1 MMLLSQAAT
10 AVNGQLIGQD
20 GLFTA
25 VSKDSRD
32 LDAGSLYVAIR
43 GERFDGHAFVAQ
55 ARDAGAAGAL
65 VNEQQQVE
73 LPQIRVDDTRLALG
87 ALAAY
92 WRQQFN
98 GKLIGITGSN
108 GKTSVKEMTR
118 SILEQA
124 AGAEHVLF
132 TAGNLNND
140 IGMPITLLRLRGEH
154 HFAVIEMGA
163 NHPGEIDYL
172 THIAQ
177 PHVAVINNA
186 GPAHLEGFGSI
197 EKVASSKAE
206 IYSGIVHGGTA
217 VINADDDYAD
227 YWRGV
232 CAQLG
237 GDKNLITFS
246 MQDASADLY
255 ANLLDAGNTTVIEL
269 KTPSGKGVVELV
281 VPGTHNIM
289 NALAAAAV
297 TSALEIDME
306 DIIAGLAAFEGVSGR
321 LANCYTASGAKII
334 NDTYNANPLSLKAAM
349 QVLADS
355 GDDTWLVLGD
365 MAELGEEQVEL
376 HRQVGEQARSLGVKH
391 LLATG
396 DLARH
401 AVESFGED
409 ASFFTDRGQLVE
421 QLQRGVSEQSVVLVK
436 GSRSMR
442 MEQIVDA
449 LLDRPEA
456 QGVR

>member
-1 MMLLSQAAT
+1 MLMSQAAV
-10 AVNGQLIGQD
+10 AVNGELIGQD
-20 GLFTA
+20 VPFTA

-32 LDAGSLYVAIR
+32 IDAGSLYVAIR

-55 ARDAGAAGAL
+55 AQDAGAAGAL
-65 VNEQQQVE
+65 VSEQQQVD
-73 LPQIRVDDTRLALG
+73 LPQIRVADTRLALG

-92 WRQQFN
+92 WRQQYG
-98 GKLIGITGSN
+98 GKIVGITGSN

-124 AGAEHVLF
+124 AGAEHVLS

-140 IGMPITLLRLRGEH
+140 IGMPITLLQLREQH
-154 HFAVIEMGA
+154 RFAVIEMGA
-163 NHPGEIDYL
+163 NHPGEIEYL
-172 THIAQ
+172 TNIAQ

-217 VINADDDYAD
+217 VINADDDYAE

-237 GDKNLITFS
+237 SDKSVITFS
-246 MQDASADLY
+246 MQDASADLH
-255 ANLLDAGNTTVIEL
+255 ATLLDTDMTTAIEL
-269 KTPSGKGVVELV
+269 KTPRGNGVVELS

-289 NALAAAAV
+289 NALAAAAL
-297 TSALEIDME
+297 TSALGIGLE
-306 DIIAGLAAFEGVSGR
+306 DIIAGLTAFKGVSGR
-321 LANCYTASGAKII
+321 LANCYTASGARII

-365 MAELGEEQVEL
+365 MAELGDEQVEL
-376 HRQVGEQARSLGVKH
+376 HRQVGEQARGLGGKH

-409 ASFFTDRGQLVE
+409 AAFFDDRGQLVD
-421 QLQRGVSEQSVVLVK
+421 QLQQGISEHSVVLVK

-442 MEQIVDA
+442 MEQIVDD
-449 LLDRPEA
+449 LLGRPEA
-456 QGVR
+456 REVR